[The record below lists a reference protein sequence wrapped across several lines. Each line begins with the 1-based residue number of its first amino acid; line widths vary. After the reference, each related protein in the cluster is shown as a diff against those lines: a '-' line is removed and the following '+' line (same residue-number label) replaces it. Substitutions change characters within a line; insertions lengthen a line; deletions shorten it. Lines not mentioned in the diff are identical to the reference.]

1 MATPSPNWN
10 LAKSKLPSSQAI
22 PNGDIYVDV
31 RLKTTLPDNP
41 RGYLPLFPTATKPKE
56 GSLLQYAVQSNGK
69 VTFRAIRED
78 GKVGRQ
84 FNNIQQLAD
93 SGYNFQF
100 PINATNIDVIK
111 SNLNDRLI
119 SGTQEKIISTVS
131 IGAAGA
137 GTTVYTGPTS
147 PLTLETELNV
157 EEFTK
162 SLYKYPL
169 STIDNTTDYIL
180 INVKKYT
187 PVGAPLIRARGSFNS
202 PEQKTINQ
210 NAIILPMPSNIQDGN
225 SVSYA
230 DGSLDGITAVVA
242 DYALNTMQLNVSDL
256 SKAGE
261 KMSSDTQEV
270 LRKLGDA
277 KLKDIL
283 LRGLAAQAASIPGV
297 GNITKEQILARESG
311 GILNP
316 NMELLFNGVALRS
329 FKFSFKLTPRNK
341 DEAKEIKDIIRIL
354 KINMAPKVVKENNT
368 FLSTPNVFD
377 LQYMQGNK
385 PHPFLHRFKTC
396 ALTDMSVNYTGE
408 GIYATYEDAT
418 PNSMIMD
425 LSFKELEP
433 IFDSDY
439 KGVKGV
445 GY

>member
-31 RLKTTLPDNP
+31 RLKTTLPGNP
-41 RGYLPLFPTATKPKE
+41 RGYLQLFPDATKPEK

-69 VTFRAIRED
+69 VTFRAIDED
-78 GKVGRQ
+78 GKVRRQ
-84 FNNIQQLAD
+84 FNNIQELAD
-93 SGYNFQF
+93 SGYNVGF
-100 PINATNIDVIK
+100 PINATTINVIK
-111 SNLNDRLI
+111 TNLNDRLI
-119 SGTQEKIISTVS
+119 SGTQEKIISTV
-131 IGAAGA
+131 GAAAGA
-137 GTTVYTGPTS
+137 ATTVYTGPTS
-147 PLTLETELNV
+147 PLTLETELGV

-187 PVGAPLIRARGSFNS
+187 PVGISLVRARGSFNS

-242 DYALNTMQLNVSDL
+242 DYALNTMQLNLSDL

-277 KLKDIL
+277 KLKDIF

-329 FKFSFKLTPRNK
+329 FKFSFKLTPRNG
-341 DEAKEIKDIIRIL
+341 DEAREIKDIIRIL

-408 GIYATYEDAT
+408 GIYATYSDAT

-439 KGVKGV
+439 KGVGGV

>member
-169 STIDNTTDYIL
+169 STIDNTTFPQLLL
-180 INVKKYT
+180 IMPIKYS
-187 PVGAPLIRARGSFNS
+187 RW
-202 PEQKTINQ
+202 K
-210 NAIILPMPSNIQDGN
+210 
-225 SVSYA
+225 
-230 DGSLDGITAVVA
+230 
-242 DYALNTMQLNVSDL
+242 
-256 SKAGE
+256 
-261 KMSSDTQEV
+261 
-270 LRKLGDA
+270 
-277 KLKDIL
+277 
-283 LRGLAAQAASIPGV
+283 
-297 GNITKEQILARESG
+297 
-311 GILNP
+311 
-316 NMELLFNGVALRS
+316 
-329 FKFSFKLTPRNK
+329 
-341 DEAKEIKDIIRIL
+341 
-354 KINMAPKVVKENNT
+354 
-368 FLSTPNVFD
+368 
-377 LQYMQGNK
+377 
-385 PHPFLHRFKTC
+385 C
-396 ALTDMSVNYTGE
+396 
-408 GIYATYEDAT
+408 
-418 PNSMIMD
+418 
-425 LSFKELEP
+425 
-433 IFDSDY
+433 
-439 KGVKGV
+439 
-445 GY
+445 